1 MGACHQWSMHEG
13 VTDELIFVMAV
24 TPVLL
29 CHGALDSALV
39 DDDVAQATEIAEV
52 LDVVR

>member
-1 MGACHQWSMHEG
+1 MNEG

-29 CHGALDSALV
+29 CCSTLASTLV
-39 DDDVAQATEIAEV
+39 DDDVAQAAEIAEV